1 MAITAED
8 IKKLSPRMKAVLVFF
23 ACLLVG
29 YFYYFFYLQ
38 SALEKKGNLE
48 RKLSEL
54 KQDIQEKKKIA
65 AQQSTYIRQLKKLK
79 EDFKTALTKLPDKKE
94 IPGLVESVSLE
105 GRNSGIEFL
114 LFEPVLA
121 VPDKPDKGDKSKE
134 SKVKKEKSKQEPI
147 KGEGE
152 KEQSDEKFYVD
163 IPIKVKVLG
172 TFQNTLEFFDKISKL
187 PRIINVEDLALSLNK
202 EGKDK
207 EGKDRKENEIITT
220 GVIKTYMFLGNDSLE
235 EKGSGDVRAKE

>member
-8 IKKLSPRMKAVLVFF
+8 IKKLSPRMKAGLVFF

-54 KQDIQEKKKIA
+54 QQDINEKQKIA
-65 AQQSTYIRQLKKLK
+65 VKKNAYIRQLNKLK
-79 EDFKTALTKLPDKKE
+79 EDFNTALTKLPDQKQ
-94 IPGLVESVSLE
+94 IPGLVESVSMA
-105 GRNSGIEFL
+105 GRNSGVEFL
-114 LFEPVLA
+114 LFEPILVA
-121 VPDKPDKGDKSKE
+121 PDKADKTKE
-134 SKVKKEKSKQEPI
+134 KKEKSKEGSKSQEDKAAP
-147 KGEGE
+147 
-152 KEQSDEKFYVD
+152 SDEKFYVD

-187 PRIINVEDLALSLNK
+187 PRIINVEDLTLSLSQGK
-202 EGKDK
+202 ETK
-207 EGKDRKENEIITT
+207 ETKDRKSNEIITS

-235 EKGSGDVRAKE
+235 EKGSDDVQAKK